1 MNFRLLAVYGA
12 FEALLLLSSAF
23 FGRAW
28 FYSSQT
34 AFFGSLLVLAAT
46 FRAYKKRVEN
56 GVRDYDAS
64 KDDDI
69 DEWGENHEEFPDCP
83 QSAKFDGYNPHRE
96 NAEPSDASNLSAY
109 AKTDA
114 EFSLAVELNLKDKN
128 ERVKFDENLTEQA
141 KGENLSKQAKFD
153 AADSSN
159 LSERNRALKFEK
171 QNLNENGGD
180 KTVKFIQ
187 TSGQGRNERVK
198 FDKAKDQNEVAQDKF
213 DELNLND
220 ANQGDQSNL
229 SQASESN
236 LNESSADGETKPPKK
251 QNFAQNLKQ
260 NSPNFFTAFVPFR
273 LIAYAVLVV
282 GFLALKRHGNLDIAA
297 FLIALAVMPAGALIY
312 GVRSNEN

>member
-1 MNFRLLAVYGA
+1 MNFRLIAVYGA

-69 DEWGENHEEFPDCP
+69 DEWGENHEEFPDRT
-83 QSAKFDGYNPHRE
+83 QSVKFDGYDPHRE
-96 NAEPSDASNLSAY
+96 NAEPSDALNLSAY

-114 EFSLAVELNLKDKN
+114 EFSLAAELSLKDKN

-141 KGENLSKQAKFD
+141 KGENLS
-153 AADSSN
+153 
-159 LSERNRALKFEK
+159 ERNRALKFEK

-180 KTVKFIQ
+180 KTAKFIQ
-187 TSGQGRNERVK
+187 TSGQGRSERVK

-229 SQASESN
+229 SQASKPN
-236 LNESSADGETKPPKK
+236 LNKSNQKDQARPSKK
-251 QNFAQNLKQ
+251 RNFAQNLKQ

-282 GFLALKRHGNLDIAA
+282 GFLALKRHSNLDIAA